1 MALLVDDIRTR
12 IGVTPVH
19 RGVSIAVAE
28 RETIAI
34 LGSNGAGK
42 TTLLRAIMGLLP
54 LTEGSIVLFG
64 RDISRAPPHRRN
76 ILGLGFVP
84 EGRRVF
90 ATMTVRDNLE
100 LGAYG
105 RAPDVSDM
113 QDSIEAMFVQ
123 FPVLRE
129 KADVPA
135 GSLSGGQQQML
146 AIARALMSRPRV
158 LLLDEPSLGL
168 APQIVL
174 AVRDTI
180 RHLVQKT
187 ETAVL
192 LVEQNAGLA
201 LSVADRVYLMS
212 RGTIIDEGTPDH
224 VERGDALRSLYL
236 GDSKT
241 KSGGD
246 CRAPT

>member
-1 MALLVDDIRTR
+1 MALLVDDIHTR

-19 RGVSIAVAE
+19 RGVSITVAE
-28 RETIAI
+28 RETVAV

-42 TTLLRAIMGLLP
+42 TSLLRAIMGLLP
-54 LTEGSIVLFG
+54 LAEGSIVLFG
-64 RDISRAPPHRRN
+64 NNVSRAPPHARN
-76 ILGLGFVP
+76 ILGLGYVP

-90 ATMTVRDNLE
+90 ATMTVRENLE

-105 RAPDVSDM
+105 RAPHISEM
-113 QDSIEAMFVQ
+113 QDSIEEMFMQ
-123 FPVLRE
+123 FPILRE
-129 KADVPA
+129 KAGAPA
-135 GSLSGGQQQML
+135 ESLSGGQQQML

-180 RHLVQKT
+180 RHLAQKT
-187 ETAVL
+187 QTAVL
-192 LVEQNAGLA
+192 LVEQNSGLA

-212 RGTIIDEGTPDH
+212 RGTIIDEGTPAH

-236 GDSKT
+236 GDT
-241 KSGGD
+241 ETRSGD
-246 CRAPT
+246 HRTPA

>member
-1 MALLVDDIRTR
+1 MALLVDDIHTR

-19 RGVSIAVAE
+19 RGVSITVAE
-28 RETIAI
+28 RETVAV

-42 TTLLRAIMGLLP
+42 TSLLRAIMGLLP
-54 LTEGSIVLFG
+54 LAVGSIVLLG
-64 RDISRAPPHRRN
+64 SDISRASPHARN
-76 ILGLGFVP
+76 ILGLGYVP

-90 ATMTVRDNLE
+90 ATMTVKENLE

-105 RAPDVSDM
+105 RAPDISDM
-113 QDSIEAMFVQ
+113 EDSIEEMFVQ
-123 FPVLRE
+123 FPILRE
-129 KADVPA
+129 KSGAPA
-135 GSLSGGQQQML
+135 ESLSGGQQQML

-180 RHLVQKT
+180 RHLAQKT
-187 ETAVL
+187 QTAVL
-192 LVEQNAGLA
+192 LVEQNSGLA

-212 RGTIIDEGTPDH
+212 RGTIIDEGTPAH

-236 GDSKT
+236 GDAET
-241 KSGGD
+241 KSGD
-246 CRAPT
+246 YRTPA

>member
-1 MALLVDDIRTR
+1 MALLVDEILTR

-28 RETIAI
+28 RETVAI

-42 TTLLRAIMGLLP
+42 TSLLRAIMGLLP
-54 LTEGSIVLFG
+54 LTQGSIVLFG
-64 RDISRAPPHRRN
+64 RDISRVPTHTRN
-76 ILGLGFVP
+76 ILGLGYVP

-90 ATMTVRDNLE
+90 ATMTVRENLE

-105 RAPDVSDM
+105 RAPDAPDM
-113 QDSIEAMFVQ
+113 QDSIEETFVQ
-123 FPVLRE
+123 FPILRE
-129 KADVPA
+129 KAEAPA
-135 GSLSGGQQQML
+135 DSLSGGQQQML

-180 RHLVQKT
+180 RHLAQKAQ
-187 ETAVL
+187 TAVL

-201 LSVADRVYLMS
+201 LSVADRIYLMS
-212 RGTIIDEGTPDH
+212 RGTIIDEGTPAH

-236 GDSKT
+236 GDTET
-241 KSGGD
+241 KSGD
-246 CRAPT
+246 HRTPA

>member
-1 MALLVDDIRTR
+1 MALLVDNIRTR

-28 RETIAI
+28 CETVAI

-42 TTLLRAIMGLLP
+42 TSLLRAIMGLLP
-54 LTEGSIVLFG
+54 LADGSIVLFG
-64 RDISRAPPHRRN
+64 RNISRALPHTRN
-76 ILGLGFVP
+76 ILGLGYVP

-90 ATMTVRDNLE
+90 ATMTVRENLE

-105 RAPDVSDM
+105 RAPDAPDM
-113 QDSIEAMFVQ
+113 QDSIEEMFAQ
-123 FPVLRE
+123 FPILRE
-129 KADVPA
+129 KADAPA
-135 GSLSGGQQQML
+135 DSLSGGQQQML

-180 RHLVQKT
+180 RHLPQKAQ
-187 ETAVL
+187 TAVL

-212 RGTIIDEGTPDH
+212 RGTIIDEGTPAY
-224 VERGDALRSLYL
+224 VEQGDALRLLYL
-236 GDSKT
+236 GDSET
-241 KSGGD
+241 KSAD
-246 CRAPT
+246 YRTPP

>member
-1 MALLVDDIRTR
+1 
-12 IGVTPVH
+12 
-19 RGVSIAVAE
+19 
-28 RETIAI
+28 
-34 LGSNGAGK
+34 
-42 TTLLRAIMGLLP
+42 
-54 LTEGSIVLFG
+54 
-64 RDISRAPPHRRN
+64 
-76 ILGLGFVP
+76 
-84 EGRRVF
+84 
-90 ATMTVRDNLE
+90 
-100 LGAYG
+100 
-105 RAPDVSDM
+105 
-113 QDSIEAMFVQ
+113 
-123 FPVLRE
+123 
-129 KADVPA
+129 
-135 GSLSGGQQQML
+135 LSGGQQQML

>member
-19 RGVSIAVAE
+19 RGLSITVAE
-28 RETIAI
+28 RETVAI

-42 TTLLRAIMGLLP
+42 TSLLRAIMGLLP
-54 LTEGSIVLFG
+54 LADGSIVLFG
-64 RDISRAPPHRRN
+64 RNISRAPPHTRN
-76 ILGLGFVP
+76 ILGLGYVP

-90 ATMTVRDNLE
+90 ATMTVRENLE

-105 RAPDVSDM
+105 RAPDAPDM
-113 QDSIEAMFVQ
+113 QDSIEEMFVQ
-123 FPVLRE
+123 FPILRE
-129 KADVPA
+129 KADAPA
-135 GSLSGGQQQML
+135 DSLSGGQQQML

-180 RHLVQKT
+180 RHLAQKAQ
-187 ETAVL
+187 TAVL
-192 LVEQNAGLA
+192 LVEQNAALA

-212 RGTIIDEGTPDH
+212 RGTIIDEGTPAH
-224 VERGDALRSLYL
+224 VERGDALRLLYL
-236 GDSKT
+236 GDT
-241 KSGGD
+241 EAKSGD
-246 CRAPT
+246 YRTPA